1 MRNSFYENPANV
13 KAQPGRYR
21 PTRAEVREWT
31 AEHLRRGMDPDEDDE
46 GEPMGPEFDGF
57 EETLSHV
64 RDMYSGQFTE
74 DEFAEVARGA
84 FEDALSEVVEE
95 DDVDLD
101 AETHRTLDGFRS
113 DRLKFDPNLVA
124 PVLDGSKNATVRYDL
139 DRDLRPGDRIRL
151 ETRRATFAEA
161 TVAGVVRCELG
172 NALSVIEEQGYQ
184 HNAESVADLWVS
196 MNRYYSDDLGLST
209 VVSVVLLDAVEEVR

>member
-1 MRNSFYENPANV
+1 MNPFYENPANV
-13 KAQPGRYR
+13 KEQPGPYR

-31 AEHLRRGMDPDEDDE
+31 AEHLREGMTPDRDPETDE
-46 GEPMGPEFDGF
+46 PLGPEFDGF

-64 RDMYSGQFTE
+64 RDMYRGAFTE

-84 FEDALSEVVEE
+84 FEDALSEVVED

-124 PVLDGSKNATVRYDL
+124 PVVEGDKNATVRYDL
-139 DRDLRPGDRIRL
+139 DRDLRPGDPIRL
-151 ETRRATFAEA
+151 ETRRGTFAEA
-161 TVAGVVRCELG
+161 TVAGVVPCELG

-184 HNAESVADLWVS
+184 HNAEGVADLWTA
-196 MNRYYSDDLGLST
+196 MNRYYSDELGLST
-209 VVSVVLLDAVEEVR
+209 EVAVVLLDAVEEVR